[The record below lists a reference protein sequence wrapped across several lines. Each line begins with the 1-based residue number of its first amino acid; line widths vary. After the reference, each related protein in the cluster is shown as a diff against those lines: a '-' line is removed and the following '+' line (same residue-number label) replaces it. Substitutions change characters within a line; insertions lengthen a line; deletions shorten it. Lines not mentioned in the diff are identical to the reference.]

1 MNKNLSSPEH
11 SATNKS
17 LTEDSSFMEAAMEIS
32 APLPYVKFLAEPTEK
47 LREELQHATGEIK
60 YGGTNNYMFQAFLQ
74 ENNEALQNLIC
85 SVLHLDP
92 SSVVSIEIT
101 NPILLGKFIE
111 NKTFIL
117 DIKALMNNQTVINLE
132 MQIEDQHNWPERSL
146 GYLCRSFDNLNTG
159 DEYRTVKPAI
169 HIGFLDFHLFKDAP
183 EFHAVYKLLNTKNM
197 HSYTDKF
204 SLHVIDLRHIELATE
219 EDKAYQTDVWA
230 AFFKAKTWEEMRM
243 LAEKKPGL
251 QSSVETLYQLNSDEQ
266 IRETLDRFVRAQRR
280 EQGYLDTIS
289 EQQDTIS
296 EQQDTISEQQERLSV
311 QEDTISEQQEKLS
324 TQENTISSLEQ
335 ENAALRAELEALR
348 TQK

>member
-11 SATNKS
+11 SATNTS

-74 ENNEALQNLIC
+74 ENNEALRNLIC

-183 EFHAVYKLLNTKNM
+183 EFHAVYQLLNTKNM
-197 HSYTDKF
+197 HAYTDKF
-204 SLHVIDLRHIELATE
+204 SLHVIDLKHIDLATE

-289 EQQDTIS
+289 EQQERISSQENTIS
-296 EQQDTISEQQERLSV
+296 EQQGRLSA
-311 QEDTISEQQEKLS
+311 
-324 TQENTISSLEQ
+324 QENTISSLEQ
-335 ENAALRAELEALR
+335 EVAALRAELEALR
-348 TQK
+348 AQK

>member
-11 SATNKS
+11 SATNTS

-74 ENNEALQNLIC
+74 ENNEALRNLIC

-183 EFHAVYKLLNTKNM
+183 EFHAVYQLLNMKNM
-197 HSYTDKF
+197 HAYTDKF
-204 SLHVIDLRHIELATE
+204 SLHVIDLKHIDLATE

-230 AFFKAKTWEEMRM
+230 
-243 LAEKKPGL
+243 P
-251 QSSVETLYQLNSDEQ
+251 SS
-266 IRETLDRFVRAQRR
+266 
-280 EQGYLDTIS
+280 
-289 EQQDTIS
+289 
-296 EQQDTISEQQERLSV
+296 
-311 QEDTISEQQEKLS
+311 K
-324 TQENTISSLEQ
+324 
-335 ENAALRAELEALR
+335 
-348 TQK
+348 QKHGRKCVC

>member
-11 SATNKS
+11 SATNTY
-17 LTEDSSFMEAAMEIS
+17 LTEESSFMEAAMEIS

-74 ENNEALQNLIC
+74 ENNEALRNLIC

-204 SLHVIDLRHIELATE
+204 SLHVIDLRHIDLATE

-289 EQQDTIS
+289 EQQERISSQENTIS
-296 EQQDTISEQQERLSV
+296 EQQGRLSA
-311 QEDTISEQQEKLS
+311 
-324 TQENTISSLEQ
+324 QENTISSLEQ
-335 ENAALRAELEALR
+335 EVAALRAELEALR
-348 TQK
+348 AQK

>member
-74 ENNEALQNLIC
+74 ENNEALRNLIC

-146 GYLCRSFDNLNTG
+146 GYLCHSFDNLNTG

-204 SLHVIDLRHIELATE
+204 SLHVIDLRHIDLATE

-289 EQQDTIS
+289 EQQERISSQENTIS
-296 EQQDTISEQQERLSV
+296 EQQGRLSA
-311 QEDTISEQQEKLS
+311 
-324 TQENTISSLEQ
+324 QENTISSLEQ
-335 ENAALRAELEALR
+335 EVAALRAELEALR
-348 TQK
+348 AQK

>member
-1 MNKNLSSPEH
+1 
-11 SATNKS
+11 
-17 LTEDSSFMEAAMEIS
+17 
-32 APLPYVKFLAEPTEK
+32 
-47 LREELQHATGEIK
+47 
-60 YGGTNNYMFQAFLQ
+60 
-74 ENNEALQNLIC
+74 
-85 SVLHLDP
+85 
-92 SSVVSIEIT
+92 
-101 NPILLGKFIE
+101 
-111 NKTFIL
+111 
-117 DIKALMNNQTVINLE
+117 

-197 HSYTDKF
+197 HAYTDKF
-204 SLHVIDLRHIELATE
+204 SLHVIDLRHIDLATE

-251 QSSVETLYQLNSDEQ
+251 QSSVETLYQLNCDEQ

-296 EQQDTISEQQERLSV
+296 EQQERLSA

-324 TQENTISSLEQ
+324 TQQNTISSLEQ

>member
-74 ENNEALQNLIC
+74 ENNEALRNLIC

-146 GYLCRSFDNLNTG
+146 GYLCRSFENLNTG

-289 EQQDTIS
+289 EQQERISSQENTIS
-296 EQQDTISEQQERLSV
+296 EQQGRLSA
-311 QEDTISEQQEKLS
+311 
-324 TQENTISSLEQ
+324 QENTISSLEQ
-335 ENAALRAELEALR
+335 EVAALRAELEALR
-348 TQK
+348 AQK

>member
-1 MNKNLSSPEH
+1 MNKNLSSPGH
-11 SATNKS
+11 STTNTS
-17 LTEDSSFMEAAMEIS
+17 LTEESSFMEAAMEIS

-74 ENNEALQNLIC
+74 ENNEALRNLIC

-197 HSYTDKF
+197 HAYTDKF
-204 SLHVIDLRHIELATE
+204 SLHVIDLKHIDLATE

-251 QSSVETLYQLNSDEQ
+251 QSSVETLYQLNCDEQ

-289 EQQDTIS
+289 EQQERIS
-296 EQQDTISEQQERLSV
+296 S
-311 QEDTISEQQEKLS
+311 
-324 TQENTISSLEQ
+324 QENTISSLEQ
-335 ENAALRAELEALR
+335 EVAALRAELEALR
-348 TQK
+348 AQK